1 MLQAEEGNHT
11 ITTLQSAIIIAFTHT
26 CVGKDRIGYTLYGSA
41 LAMATDMGLTNN
53 AKAREDDQD
62 MFFVEQTTIWGLFYL
77 MKYVSCKPFS

>member
-1 MLQAEEGNHT
+1 
-11 ITTLQSAIIIAFTHT
+11 
-26 CVGKDRIGYTLYGSA
+26 
-41 LAMATDMGLTNN
+41 MATDMGLTNN